1 MDTYSIS
8 THSRSRHTRSCTE
21 CLVFLSIQMT
31 ECDSSLV
38 RSSLY
43 ANWHQ
48 KLQPFGQT
56 LVSLKFNRREKIL
69 ILHCHVSSIIFK
81 SEEWDGIVFQKV
93 PLPVSSW
100 AAEIELFGWTLGCK
114 TPSNA
119 GWFSPDAVT
128 QNTNNPPNCGA
139 WKANQTI
146 DLDDLDH

>member
-1 MDTYSIS
+1 
-8 THSRSRHTRSCTE
+8 
-21 CLVFLSIQMT
+21 VFLSIQMT

-69 ILHCHVSSIIFK
+69 ILHCHVLSCFK
-81 SEEWDGIVFQKV
+81 SEDYEECDGIVFQKV

-100 AAEIELFGWTLGCK
+100 AAEIEL
-114 TPSNA
+114 
-119 GWFSPDAVT
+119 
-128 QNTNNPPNCGA
+128 
-139 WKANQTI
+139 
-146 DLDDLDH
+146 LDELWVVKLLLMPADSVLML